1 MRNETIESSSCG
13 CQACPATGC
22 NCGCRASG
30 STRGTQRSSRRALL
44 GVASALILSAV
55 VAGCAMH
62 LGGEV
67 PANLDY
73 GQVRLS
79 EQSVYRVSYRADSGA
94 DSAPIPINRMHSW
107 TLHVETA
114 DGRPVSDATVQVDGD
129 MPQHMHGLPTRP
141 RVTRNLGNGDY
152 LVEGVKFQMGGWWV
166 MAFTVSAEGR
176 SDVARFNLQ
185 LQG

>member
-1 MRNETIESSSCG
+1 MRNETFESSSCG
-13 CQACPATGC
+13 CQSCPASSC
-22 NCGCRASG
+22 NCGCGASG
-30 STRGTQRSSRRALL
+30 SRGAQRPARRALL

-79 EQSVYRVSYRADSGA
+79 EQSVYRVSYRADS
-94 DSAPIPINRMHSW
+94 APIPINRMHTW

-129 MPQHMHGLPTRP
+129 IPQHMHGLPTRP

-152 LVEGVKFQMGGWWV
+152 LVEGIKFQMGGWWV
-166 MAFTVSAEGR
+166 MSFAVSADGR
-176 SDVARFNLQ
+176 SDVAKFNLQ

>member
-1 MRNETIESSSCG
+1 MRNETFESSSCG
-13 CQACPATGC
+13 CQSCPAAGC
-22 NCGCRASG
+22 KCGCRG
-30 STRGTQRSSRRALL
+30 SRSAIGAQRSSRRALL
-44 GVASALILSAV
+44 GVAGALILSAV

-62 LGGEV
+62 AGAAV

-73 GQVRLS
+73 GQARLS
-79 EQSVYRVSYRADSGA
+79 EQSVYRVTYRA
-94 DSAPIPINRMHSW
+94 DSAPIPINRMHTW

-129 MPQHMHGLPTRP
+129 MPQHLHGLPTRP

-152 LVEGVKFQMGGWWV
+152 LVEGIKFQMGGWWV
-166 MAFTVSAEGR
+166 MAFTVTAEGR
-176 SDVARFNLQ
+176 SDVAKFNLQ